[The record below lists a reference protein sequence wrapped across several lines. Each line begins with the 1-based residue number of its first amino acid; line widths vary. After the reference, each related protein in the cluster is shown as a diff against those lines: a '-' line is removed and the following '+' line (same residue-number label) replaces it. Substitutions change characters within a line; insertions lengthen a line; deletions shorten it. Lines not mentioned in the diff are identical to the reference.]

1 MSVFVRQDRWVCD
14 HCGLMD
20 GGIDGLIDGL
30 IDRECVCLAGPLGV
44 G

>member
-1 MSVFVRQDRWVCD
+1 MCD

-44 G
+44 